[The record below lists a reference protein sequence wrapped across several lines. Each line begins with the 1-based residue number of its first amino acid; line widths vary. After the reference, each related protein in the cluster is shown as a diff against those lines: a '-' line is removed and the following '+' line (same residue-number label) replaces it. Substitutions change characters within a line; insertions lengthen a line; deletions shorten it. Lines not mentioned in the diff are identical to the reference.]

1 MKSVRL
7 LMALH
12 HHQPVGN
19 FPEVMEAC
27 YQKCYGPILEALE
40 RHPGIRMTLSYS
52 GPVLLYFLEK
62 QPQALERLRL
72 CLSRNQIEL
81 LAGGFYE
88 PVLVSLPP
96 DDAAAQLKKS
106 TDWIAKHLKHQ
117 PMGAWL
123 AEAVWEPGLI
133 PLLRKAGLHY
143 TLLRSERFIQAGLPE
158 SALGGHYITEHHG
171 ETFRIFPHDPTLG
184 KLLPG
189 QPLEEAFNFLRRVS
203 RRTGFQ
209 TLTLADMA
217 ERWGIWGNSHELVQ
231 KSGYFE
237 KWFERLEAAADWLS
251 LQTFSDNLRQ
261 ETPLGVCYVPGG
273 VNWDLGAWSL
283 PSESRQQFLQA
294 RRSLE
299 VRHDANQLLPY
310 FRAGSWNGFKS
321 RFLQSRLMQLRGVQ
335 LKSALKKAGLAA
347 DEHAH
352 LADLLHQAQCNTAY
366 WHGASGGI
374 YLPHLR
380 QAVWQR
386 LLAVEKNIRQ
396 SQSGW
401 KLDEGDF
408 DADGR
413 PEITVGRP
421 SVIWGLSPSY
431 GGACYEWSLLECCQN
446 VATCL
451 PRLPEAGLPAAPQF
465 PTGTAAAPKDWS
477 ERFCFL
483 DHFVDRHTTAEEWM
497 SNKYREMGDF
507 VNQPYQV
514 LEKTM
519 GPDGGHV
526 VLERQGGLYGNQRPL
541 PLKVTKTYL
550 WSRRENKLDVNYTL
564 ANTGEF
570 ELDAM
575 FAVEFNF
582 NLPMNRQGEDHVRAD
597 GTSHGWMDVWFQGG
611 VRRLE
616 ITSATA
622 RCRLHL
628 TPSVPGPVW
637 AYPILTEDSN
647 ENLPSRLQQGASFLL
662 GHEIVLAPGKST
674 CLRLEAGFEVPA

>member
-1 MKSVRL
+1 
-7 LMALH
+7 MALH

-19 FPEVMEAC
+19 FPEVLEAC
-27 YQKCYGPILEALE
+27 YAKCYGPILEALE
-40 RHPGIRMTLSYS
+40 RHPGVRMTLSYS

-72 CLSRNQIEL
+72 CLARNQIEL

-96 DDAAAQLKKS
+96 DDAVAQLKKS
-106 TDWIAKHLKHQ
+106 TDWIAKNLNHRPK
-117 PMGAWL
+117 GAWL
-123 AEAVWEPGLI
+123 AEAVWEPGLV
-133 PLLRKAGLHY
+133 PLLKQAGLDF
-143 TLLRSERFIQAGLPE
+143 TLLRSERFFQAGLPE

-184 KLLPG
+184 RLLPD
-189 QPLEEAFNFLRRVS
+189 QPLDEVFAFLRRVS
-203 RRTGFQ
+203 RRSGFQ
-209 TLTLADMA
+209 TLTMADLA
-217 ERWGIWGNSHELVQ
+217 ERWGVWGNSHERIQ
-231 KSGYFE
+231 KSGYLE
-237 KWFERLEAAADWLS
+237 KWFERLEGASDWIS
-251 LQTFSDNLRQ
+251 LQTFSENLSQ

-283 PSESRQQFLQA
+283 PAESRQQYLQA

-299 VRHDANQLLPY
+299 VRHDANHFLPY

-321 RFLQSRLMQLRGVQ
+321 RFLQSRLMQLRGIQ
-335 LKSALKKAGLAA
+335 LKAALEKTSLAPA
-347 DEHAH
+347 EAAH

-386 LLAVEKNIRQ
+386 LLAVEKSLRQ
-396 SQSGW
+396 AQSGW
-401 KLDEGDF
+401 KAEEGDF

-413 PEITVGRP
+413 SEIRVGSS
-421 SVIWGLSPSY
+421 SVVWGLAPAY
-431 GGACYEWSLLECCQN
+431 GGACYEWSLLDCCQN

-451 PRLPEAGLPAAPQF
+451 ARSPEPALPASPTLPAPQ
-465 PTGTAAAPKDWS
+465 PASPKDWS

-483 DHFVDRHTTAEEWM
+483 DHFVDRHVTAEEFM

-514 LEKTM
+514 LEKQV
-519 GPDGGHV
+519 GAEQGRV
-526 VLERQGGLYGNQRPL
+526 VLERRGGLYGTQRPL
-541 PLKVTKTYL
+541 PLKVRKTYA
-550 WSRRENKLDVNYTL
+550 WETDESKLTVAYELT
-564 ANTGEF
+564 NTGEF

-575 FAVEFNF
+575 FAVEFNL
-582 NLPMNRQGEDHVRAD
+582 NVPMNHPGQDHVLA
-597 GTSHGWMDVWFQGG
+597 GSTSHGWMDVWFQGDVG
-611 VRRLE
+611 CLQ
-616 ITSATA
+616 IASSTA
-622 RCRLHL
+622 RCCLQL
-628 TPSVPGPVW
+628 KPSLPGPAW

-647 ENLPSRLQQGASFLL
+647 ENLPSRLQQGSCFLL
-662 GHEIVLAPGKST
+662 GREIVLAPGQS
-674 CLRLEAGFEVPA
+674 LHLQIEAGFGVAPT